1 MGGPLHP
8 QPRQENT
15 MIVATNEKAPYR
27 TAFSNGKH
35 IFYTDVPLEKG
46 GSDSS
51 FRPHELLE
59 AALACCMNITVR
71 MSAEKL
77 GIPASKVTVR
87 VSLNRD
93 DPARSLFEYALS
105 VEGDISPEQ
114 RQTLEAAVAAC
125 PVHATLKKEISF
137 SCIP

>member
-1 MGGPLHP
+1 
-8 QPRQENT
+8 
-15 MIVATNEKAPYR
+15 MIVASNETTPYR

-35 IFYTDVPLEKG
+35 TYHTDVPPEKG

-71 MSAEKL
+71 ISAETL
-77 GIPASKVTVR
+77 GIPATKVSVR

-93 DPARSLFEYALS
+93 DPARSIFEYALS
-105 VEGDISPEQ
+105 VDGDISPEQ

-125 PVHATLKKEISF
+125 PVHATLSKEISF
-137 SCIP
+137 SRIP